1 MSFDDLKYKLGDVGT
16 NLRYKLDDLK
26 SNPNARTL
34 LIGGGAALVLI
45 LVFAFYTLPR
55 LLPGSSGPGA
65 PVAQSKAFK
74 GSDDDWIAQARAAL
88 ASDPRFASVR
98 IGKDVNDAGSPIIVI
113 RGPMMDMPDRIALGA
128 KFQGIGQP
136 PNLVYQL
143 GTPEDP

>member
-1 MSFDDLKYKLGDVGT
+1 MSLDDLKYKLGDVGT
-16 NLRYKLDDLK
+16 NLKYKLDDFK
-26 SNPNARTL
+26 SNPNARIW

-45 LVFAFYTLPR
+45 VVFAFYALPR
-55 LLPGSSGPGA
+55 LLPSSSGGGA

-88 ASDPRFASVR
+88 ASDPKFASVS
-98 IGKDVNDAGSPIIVI
+98 IDKGVNDAGSPIIVV

-143 GTPEDP
+143 GMPEGP